1 MLVTT
6 IYIQEYL
13 QMAAVAIVSPIGK
26 GLRANNTI
34 LNYG

>member
-6 IYIQEYL
+6 TYIQEYL
-13 QMAAVAIVSPIGK
+13 QMTAVAIVSRIGK
-26 GLRANNTI
+26 GPRANNTI

>member
-13 QMAAVAIVSPIGK
+13 QMTAVAIVSRIGK
-26 GLRANNTI
+26 GRRANNTI